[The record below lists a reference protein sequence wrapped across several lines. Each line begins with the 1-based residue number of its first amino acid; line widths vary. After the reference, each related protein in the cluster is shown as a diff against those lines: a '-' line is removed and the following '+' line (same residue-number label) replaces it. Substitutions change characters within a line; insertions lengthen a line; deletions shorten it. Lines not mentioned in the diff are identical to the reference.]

1 MDFPIKDAARMVGLT
16 PHTLRYYESIGLLPE
31 AERTSGNYRLFTV
44 MDIIDLIRIKRL
56 TCLGFDLQHV
66 RQIIDDPTSPEA
78 LAALDEQRQ
87 FLTQKIDELKAKRAK
102 IEEIQSNQAPLD
114 VAIEFADLVH
124 AWTETH
130 HDLKDEDRL
139 KLRLEL
145 LAAFADERD
154 RLKYE
159 TLIRDSIQKQDD
171 PSFQAL
177 RELDARLEILEPE
190 SSPEAIRELADAYVE
205 VLGPILAG
213 FPRMSDKTIE
223 LNSAMEE
230 FTYNDAQ
237 LAVITLARERLQ
249 SAGDGSCSM
258 Q

>member
-1 MDFPIKDAARMVGLT
+1 MMNILNGGSHADSNVDIQEFMIAPIGAESFAEAVEMGAGVYHALKKVLKDRGLST
-16 PHTLRYYESIGLLPE
+16 GLGDEGGFAPNLESN
-31 AERTSGNYRLFTV
+31 R
-44 MDIIDLIRIKRL
+44 
-56 TCLGFDLQHV
+56 
-66 RQIIDDPTSPEA
+66 
-78 LAALDEQRQ
+78 AALDLIVEAIKKAGYEPG
-87 FLTQKIDELKAKRAK
+87 TQVALA
-102 IEEIQSNQAPLD
+102 LD
-114 VAIEFADLVH
+114 VAASEFADLVH